1 MSTLTPPV
9 GTPVPVDIPHLHRVR
24 NGVRAVLALGVA
36 ASVAGNVLH
45 AQPTL
50 VGRAIAAWSPLAL
63 LLAVEL
69 ISRVPVHKLILSI
82 LRMLS
87 TAGIAGIAAWV
98 SYGHMVSVAQRH
110 GENSTSAHL
119 LPLSVDGLVVVASVS
134 LVEIAAR
141 LRQATAATSAVGQE
155 APAGEAAESA
165 PQASV
170 PVPPPGYQ
178 VHPDARV
185 EPVPAVDAVDPADEG
200 EIGEVPAPR
209 PAPRMDPLPAPAQPA
224 AEEAPSDD
232 ASEGAPEAAVPA
244 PGYQVHLDE
253 ARAMLA
259 AAVADVDPIEDEIG
273 EVPAPRPAPRLAR
286 PVVGRP
292 AGRPTGRSTAVA
304 VTRLRAKHPQWTVG
318 QIAEKAGCSVRTAR
332 RHLNPAPPATGPQVG
347 SDDAAAA

>member
-1 MSTLTPPV
+1 MSTLTPPA

-24 NGVRAVLALGVA
+24 NGVRAVLTLGVA

-69 ISRVPVHKLILSI
+69 ISRVPVNKLILSI
-82 LRMLS
+82 LRMIS

-98 SYGHMVSVAQRH
+98 SYGHMVSVAQKH

-119 LPLSVDGLVVVASVS
+119 LPLSVDGLIIVASVS

-141 LRQATAATSAVGQE
+141 LRQPATATTAVAPE

-170 PVPPPGYQ
+170 PVPEPGYQ
-178 VHPDARV
+178 VHPDGSVA
-185 EPVPAVDAVDPADEG
+185 PVPAVDDVDDVDPVGD
-200 EIGEVPAPR
+200 EIGVDPAPR
-209 PAPRMDPLPAPAQPA
+209 PATRMDPLPAPARSRRTAGLPA
-224 AEEAPSDD
+224 
-232 ASEGAPEAAVPA
+232 
-244 PGYQVHLDE
+244 
-253 ARAMLA
+253 
-259 AAVADVDPIEDEIG
+259 
-273 EVPAPRPAPRLAR
+273 
-286 PVVGRP
+286 GRP
-292 AGRPTGRSTAVA
+292 AGSSSTATV
-304 VTRLRAKHPQWTVG
+304 VQVLRRNHPDWKLA
-318 QIAEKAGCSVRTAR
+318 QIAEKAGCSIRTAR
-332 RHLNPAPPATGPQVG
+332 RHLNTPPPATGPQVG